1 MKNDGEN
8 REKTD
13 REKLLEQI
21 YQMDPLIAEAAEK
34 LKRLSEDPEIVR
46 QYNEREEYLRL
57 RRLELEKDN
66 KS

>member
-1 MKNDGEN
+1 MMNNGEN

-34 LKRLSEDPEIVR
+34 LKRLSEDPEFVR

-66 KS
+66 ES